1 MALITNSILKIIR
14 PLIGQSQGNV
24 EPTVVDTTN
33 VSLTKPVFP
42 DAARRGLAAGGVG
55 GIFQGILENV
65 HSAADDE
72 QSEILPYTAGVD
84 AVGAFPAVISSEFD
98 LWLLRANVVRTAG
111 AGTLEGATLKLR
123 APLTNRPS
131 LGFGRDD
138 AGAPVTTNSR
148 YHLAFWNS
156 LFTGA
161 AGINPPGINDISGET
176 DIKINLRLPPG
187 CTLTFDSTSGTASA
201 TFRLIMY
208 LGLFPA
214 GLGQDVVA

>member
-1 MALITNSILKIIR
+1 MALITNSILKILR

-24 EPTVVDTTN
+24 EPIVVDAGN
-33 VSLTKPVFP
+33 VALTMPVFP
-42 DAARRGLAAGGVG
+42 DVARRGLAVGGT

-72 QSEILPYTAGVD
+72 QSSIEPYNAGVD
-84 AVGAFPAVISSEFD
+84 AIFHYPGVITTEFD
-98 LWLLRANVVRTAG
+98 LWLLRANVVRTSG
-111 AGTLEGATLKLR
+111 VGTLPGAALKLR
-123 APLTNRPS
+123 APLANAPT

-138 AGAPVTTNSR
+138 AGDPVTNNSQ
-148 YHLAFWNS
+148 YMLAFWDT

-161 AGINPPGINDISGET
+161 AGIAATGFNSVSGEV
-176 DIKINLRLPPG
+176 DQKINLRLPRG
-187 CTLTFDSTSGTASA
+187 CLLTFDTTSATAAA

-214 GLGQDVVA
+214 GLGQDVVT